1 VARVAYGMAI
11 GSERVRAEIIDSQT
25 FWKLSRKHRVG
36 AIPKTFINYDD
47 AFIGTEEE
55 AEILDRVMRT
65 R

>member
-11 GSERVRAEIIDSQT
+11 GSDWVRAEIIDIQT
-25 FWKLSRKHRVG
+25 FPRVTRKHRVG

-47 AFIGTEEE
+47 AFIGIEKE
-55 AEILDRVMRT
+55 AEILDRVMRA